1 MNHLLQKI
9 FSPETSHSDQF
20 KMKAHLLI
28 RMRVVAG
35 SFQAL
40 AVFPGIYYR
49 YIPEGYVFH
58 YIGIVTLLSL
68 FNAWSFLS
76 FQKAENLT
84 DQKIFFQLLLDLCA
98 LTGLLY
104 YSGGWNN
111 PFVSLFYFHAF
122 IGPFLLPMRYSIRL
136 FGVLVLCMAACFQW
150 TCSLGGRFWQVNL
163 PKNLIL
169 IAELLIALVLWML
182 SYWLAQS
189 LGRLQ
194 DNLKI
199 LSKRNARFD
208 RLRAVG
214 ALAASFSHQL
224 ATPLN
229 NVGMR
234 LDRLQRRHLHLENDN
249 DLASVLSSVGQCHKI
264 LKDFFAESPDLR
276 TVAVHDTEMGSFVR
290 TVCEAWMCEN
300 SDVRLRKCIPD
311 QKIMLM
317 IPRLSMT
324 RTLMDLLDNAK
335 ESQSNRSG
343 PEITLK
349 LALSD
354 NGSDLLITII
364 DKGPGF
370 KPVILERLGEPFLTQ
385 KEDGTGL
392 GLFTAFGLVHSLS
405 GEIIAQNLPGQQGAS
420 VEIRLPVPSD
430 LEQEL

>member
-1 MNHLLQKI
+1 MNQLFQKI
-9 FSPETSHSDQF
+9 FAAETSQTDQF

-40 AVFPGIYYR
+40 AVFPGLYYR
-49 YIPEGYVFH
+49 YIPEGFAAH

-76 FQKAENLT
+76 FKKAGNLS
-84 DQKIFFQLLLDLCA
+84 DQKIFFQLLADLCA

-122 IGPFLLPMRYSIRL
+122 IGPFLLPFRYSIRL
-136 FGVLVLCMAACFQW
+136 FAVLVLCMAACFQW

-169 IAELLIALVLWML
+169 FAELLIAFVLWML

-189 LGRLQ
+189 LSRLQ
-194 DNLKI
+194 ENLKI

-234 LDRLQRRHLHLENDN
+234 LDRLQRKHPDLDSDR
-249 DLASVLSSVGQCHKI
+249 DLASVLSSVSQCHTV
-264 LKDFFAESPDLR
+264 LKEFFAESPDVR
-276 TVAVHDTEMGSFVR
+276 SVPVRKTDMGSFIR
-290 TVCEAWMCEN
+290 TVCDAWTCEN
-300 SDVRLRKCIPD
+300 PDVRLTKSITG
-311 QKIMLM
+311 QKIYLM

-335 ESQSNRSG
+335 ECQEGKSVADIS
-343 PEITLK
+343 
-349 LALSD
+349 LALVFD
-354 NGSDLLITII
+354 GPGSELRITIM
-364 DKGPGF
+364 DKGTGF
-370 KPVILERLGEPFLTQ
+370 QQDVIDRLGEPFLTQ

-392 GLFTAFGLVHSLS
+392 GLFTAVGLIHSLS
-405 GEIIAQNLPGQQGAS
+405 GEFSVRNLSDGTGGC
-420 VEIRLPVPSD
+420 VEITLPVPAEH
-430 LEQEL
+430 EQE